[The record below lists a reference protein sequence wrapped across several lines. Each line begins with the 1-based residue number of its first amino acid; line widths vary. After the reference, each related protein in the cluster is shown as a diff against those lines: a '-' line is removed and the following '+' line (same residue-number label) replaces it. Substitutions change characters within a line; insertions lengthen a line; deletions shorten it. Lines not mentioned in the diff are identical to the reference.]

1 MLMNGEHRSLK
12 VWLRICVE
20 RQLAKQSISTSSEN
34 GSGMRYC
41 QKLYMG
47 LMHQGSKIGDLIVRS
62 LRVCQKYVRSQY
74 GKDPMILARAILE
87 ANEIV
92 LVPVYSDQSNN
103 STPSPQPTIFAL
115 SIKSFIQSTP
125 QALVSKFR
133 VRWLH
138 GLPRPTSLP
147 TWHLNTMQHYLYY
160 AISMPAS
167 RQKSISKPDIHANK
181 PKPWKERM
189 YD

>member
-1 MLMNGEHRSLK
+1 MRKKRRRQNIFGRRGGNDWIRLMLMNGEHRSLK

-92 LVPVYSDQSNN
+92 LVP
-103 STPSPQPTIFAL
+103 
-115 SIKSFIQSTP
+115 
-125 QALVSKFR
+125 
-133 VRWLH
+133 
-138 GLPRPTSLP
+138 
-147 TWHLNTMQHYLYY
+147 
-160 AISMPAS
+160 
-167 RQKSISKPDIHANK
+167 
-181 PKPWKERM
+181 
-189 YD
+189 